1 MRGEKISCIA
11 NMYTNLHQLKLT
23 KAELKQ
29 EVTQL
34 LSKVEELQVSARTR
48 EDALL
53 RAKQERDS
61 QRAAAEQKAKEAE
74 ELGTALQALIAVE
87 EELQQERAT
96 LGEVRSQLALKDS
109 ALTEVQTQ
117 LQQDRVALEKARS

>member
-1 MRGEKISCIA
+1 MRLIQAPFPFWQELHARAGEKISCIA
-11 NMYTNLHQLKLT
+11 NMYADLLQLKLT
-23 KAELKQ
+23 KVELNQ

-34 LSKVEELQVSARTR
+34 LSKVEELQADARTR

-53 RAKQERDS
+53 HAEQERDS
-61 QRAAAEQKAKEAE
+61 QRAAVEQRAKEVE

-96 LGEVRSQLALKDS
+96 LEDV
-109 ALTEVQTQ
+109 TP
-117 LQQDRVALEKARS
+117 